1 MQSPNRFLNLIK
13 FHRSS
18 VEFTLSFKVGY
29 HFQLVMNLLIY
40 YSQNSL
46 DGMSIL
52 CGKEHVGLLSNL
64 QHL

>member
-18 VEFTLSFKVGY
+18 VEFTLSY

-52 CGKEHVGLLSNL
+52 CGKEHVGLISNL